1 MTDES
6 DFVLIGLVRRAHGI
20 AGEVLVEPVS
30 DIPGRF
36 EALEAVLM
44 RQRGEMR
51 EVEVDS
57 VRWKSKSLLIKLRGI
72 DDRTA
77 AQAHSGAMLGVRQ
90 KDVHPVPKDAY
101 YVFDIEGCE
110 VVGESGRKIGVVG
123 DVLKLPANDV
133 FVVKTDGGEVLVPVV
148 KSVVK
153 RIDLDSKTI
162 EIEEIEG
169 LLG

>member
-6 DFVLIGLVRRAHGI
+6 DFILIGLVRRAHGI
-20 AGEVLVEPVS
+20 TGEVFIEPVS

-36 EALEAVLM
+36 EALKAVLM
-44 RQRGEMR
+44 RHRGETR

-57 VRWKSKSLLIKLRGI
+57 VRWKNKSLLVKFRGI
-72 DDRTA
+72 DDRTVA
-77 AQAHSGAMLGVRQ
+77 EALSGAMLGVRQ

-101 YVFDIEGCE
+101 YVYDIEGCE

-123 DVLKLPANDV
+123 DVLKMPANDV
-133 FVVKTDGGEVLVPVV
+133 FVVKTDGGEVLIPVV

-153 RIDLDSKTI
+153 KIDLDDKRI